1 MPLMA
6 FGANETIA
14 RVSTKIVR
22 LKTLPTLF
30 LCNRM
35 NSRETSVVS
44 TFRATDALVK
54 QYMAVRTR
62 KFVSVRAAQV
72 YVYVCSALFGT

>member
-1 MPLMA
+1 MA

-22 LKTLPTLF
+22 LKTLPPLF

-44 TFRATDALVK
+44 AFRAIDALVN
-54 QYMAVRTR
+54 QDLVARAH

-72 YVYVCSALFGT
+72 YVRSALFAI